1 MFFFFLAGTVVA
13 DWVHADLLAGLA
25 FVAGCG
31 LAAWHTRRDA
41 LLTVVVS
48 PPLVFMIALVIT
60 ELLTSRG
67 DTVHHTLT
75 SAAEGTL
82 LTLAEIAPWLF
93 GGVIIS
99 LIIAMI
105 RGLPRCVRDLR
116 AELRGDSRPWIR
128 QHPPGPGGAR

>member
-1 MFFFFLAGTVVA
+1 MFFCCFAGTIVA
-13 DWVHADLLAGLA
+13 GWVHADALAGLA

-31 LAAWHTRRDA
+31 VVAWYTRSDA

-48 PPLVFMIALVIT
+48 PPVVFMIALVGT

-67 DTVHHTLT
+67 DTIHHTLT

-82 LTLAEIAPWLF
+82 LTLAEVAPWLF

-99 LIIAMI
+99 LIIAMA
-105 RGLPRCVRDLR
+105 RGLPQCVRDLR
-116 AELRGDSRPWIR
+116 AELRGDARPWVR
-128 QHPPGPGGAR
+128 QQPRGPGGAR